1 MQLSYII
8 VGPNTIDNIF
18 LKQIAKNFPSLIL
31 KGEFLKLED
40 GIELINSQ
48 KIDFLLL
55 DSNLSHP
62 FEFTNEIFN
71 NTEVVLTTNKSFD
84 AISSYT
90 YGFIDCLLKP
100 ISLDRF
106 KTTLLRIKKKLKHSR
121 VIEKKKDLKIE
132 IKSNYKNQK
141 IKVNEIKWIEAMGD
155 YIKIVTKRKNYIVLS
170 TMKSFIKKLPRKN
183 FFRIHKSFI
192 INLMSVTNYTSNY
205 VNLKGKSI
213 PISRNKKKEF
223 KKIFLDYQ

>member
-1 MQLSYII
+1 MQLSYITI
-8 VGPNTIDNIF
+8 GFNTIDNIF
-18 LKQIAKNFPSLIL
+18 LKQVAKNFPTLSL

-55 DSNLSHP
+55 DSSLSYP

-71 NTEVVLTTNKSFD
+71 TTEVVLVTSKSFD
-84 AISSYT
+84 AVGSYT
-90 YGFIDCLLKP
+90 HGFIDCLLKP

-106 KTTLLRIKKKLKHSR
+106 KTTILRIKKKLKNSR
-121 VIEKKKDLKIE
+121 VIEKNKDLKID
-132 IKSNYKNQK
+132 IKSNNKNQK

-155 YIKIVTKRKNYIVLS
+155 YIKIVTKRKNYMVLS
-170 TMKSFIKKLPRKN
+170 TMKSFIKRLPRKN

-213 PISRNKKKEF
+213 PISRNQKKEF
-223 KKIFLDYQ
+223 KKIFLDY